1 MGRWWHFVLVA
12 AAGALVFLVVQSLY
26 NRWAPAKLRE
36 TAVEPLKPL
45 VAETAPAQS
54 TGMGGKKSF
63 A

>member
-1 MGRWWHFVLVA
+1 MKWWHFVLTA

-26 NRWAPAKLRE
+26 NRYAPAKLKE
-36 TAVEPLKPL
+36 TAVEPLKPPVL
-45 VAETAPAQS
+45 DTAVAQS